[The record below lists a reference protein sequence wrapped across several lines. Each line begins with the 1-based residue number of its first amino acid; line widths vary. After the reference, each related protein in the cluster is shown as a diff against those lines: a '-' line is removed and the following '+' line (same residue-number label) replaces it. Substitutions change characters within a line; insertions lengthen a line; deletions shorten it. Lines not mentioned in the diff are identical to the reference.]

1 MNPSSFAKSNQ
12 FDLTVDAF
20 GAPIRMTTFGARFS
34 RLAPIP
40 SGVELSCGARTSK
53 FQGLLAL
60 VIAAPHAG
68 AALSADGVE
77 LVDED
82 DARGILLGLRL

>member
-1 MNPSSFAKSNQ
+1 MNS
-12 FDLTVDAF
+12 
-20 GAPIRMTTFGARFS
+20 
-34 RLAPIP
+34 
-40 SGVELSCGARTSK
+40 TSK

-60 VIAAPHAG
+60 VIAAPHAS

-82 DARGILLGLRL
+82 DAGGVLLGLRPKAPGSQDPSVGFHLW

>member
-1 MNPSSFAKSNQ
+1 MP
-12 FDLTVDAF
+12 
-20 GAPIRMTTFGARFS
+20 TFGARFS
-34 RLAPIP
+34 RLAPILF
-40 SGVELSCGARTSK
+40 GVELSRGARTSK
-53 FQGLLAL
+53 FQFLLAL
-60 VIAAPHAG
+60 VIAALHAG